1 MKTQFVETLS
11 RSASTPHI
19 IPQLLAV
26 VNTFSKPSLDVENS
40 YSCLYTPFV
49 LNLGMSN
56 EVLEGALFL

>member
-11 RSASTPHI
+11 RSASIFHI
-19 IPQLLAV
+19 ISRLLAV
-26 VNTFSKPSLDVENS
+26 VNTFSKPSLDVES
-40 YSCLYTPFV
+40 SHSCLYTPFV